1 MTSLRRVRPTM
12 RLSQRML
19 MRLTISLSL
28 MMMFYQS
35 SRSRWMMDRVTVRAW
50 MISNTATTNV
60 GVPVVIYPPTVRR
73 PIRATSFVRMAAN
86 TDDGIPIYPVPRK
99 IDEALLGDL
108 TGGRPGAIIETEEQL
123 MEKEDIISDIE
134 RGIIHQDE
142 LDILKEYYGK
152 DVIDDE
158 EEGDVDSDDSEAID
172 ASTWGTWTIQDL
184 RSKFPYEYDPLDPND
199 VDPNIAQLHQPNTRY
214 LAETPKDDDNVEIGY
229 DPIFGPSNP
238 LDTRTILG
246 AIDSYMI
253 DSATKNDT
261 MLEPQFPIP
270 NDPEIMYNEEIVQF
284 RKSLDILET
293 YTDTFLP
300 SDMIIPRRVATWY
313 GYPEPM
319 YLTPQNFSNN
329 RFTDLDRMTNFD
341 TMSPYDARKKAV
353 ELARSKNA
361 EWLPNGVS
369 QQWHQS
375 QRAPY
380 EKYATKIGTLQP
392 GDCDPEL
399 VSMIQ
404 PALSVLGSCCQL
416 LSIEGYDPT
425 DGNDEDRDD
434 RRMSH
439 PNNDNDENYDDIFS
453 DGGRS
458 MTYDSTD
465 DDEDDDDSDSR
476 IEQQQQRQQPLV
488 MISTHKTIYRFAYH
502 GLMKNK
508 YGMACWTTTLLQDC
522 GVPVTNVIFET
533 GFRKRDPIY
542 DGGDPW
548 YAPIFSTGSKQ

>member
-1 MTSLRRVRPTM
+1 MAQLQRNQPARW
-12 RLSQRML
+12 LSYRMWL
-19 MRLTISLSL
+19 LLCSLS
-28 MMMFYQS
+28 FQIPA
-35 SRSRWMMDRVTVRAW
+35 RAW
-50 MISNTATTNV
+50 I
-60 GVPVVIYPPTVRR
+60 PTVVTQKVGYRSSE
-73 PIRATSFVRMAAN
+73 PTVHDATSVSFLRMAAV
-86 TDDGIPIYPVPRK
+86 TDDGVPIYPVPRK

-123 MEKEDIISDIE
+123 IEKEEIITEIE
-134 RGIIHQDE
+134 RGVRHQDE
-142 LDILKEYYGK
+142 IDVLKEYYGK
-152 DVIDDE
+152 DTVDDE
-158 EEGDVDSDDSEAID
+158 EGGDDQDDDSDAID
-172 ASTWGTWTIQDL
+172 TSTWGTWTIQDL
-184 RSKFPYEYDPLDPND
+184 RAKFPYEYDPLDPND
-199 VDPNIAQLHQPNTRY
+199 VDPNKAQLQKPNTRY
-214 LAETPKDDDNVEIGY
+214 LAATPKDDDNVELGY
-229 DPIFGPSNP
+229 DPVFGPSNP
-238 LDTRTILG
+238 LDPRTILG

-253 DSATKNDT
+253 DDATRNDT
-261 MLEPQFPIP
+261 MLEPQFPMP

-300 SDMIIPRRVATWY
+300 SDTIIPRRVATWY

-341 TMSPYDARKKAV
+341 AMSPYDARKKAV

-369 QQWHQS
+369 QKWHQS

-392 GDCDPEL
+392 GDCDPQL

-404 PALSVLGSCCQL
+404 PALSILGSCCQL
-416 LSIEGYDPT
+416 LSIEGCDPT
-425 DGNDEDRDD
+425 DDDDDKSDETKLD
-434 RRMSH
+434 STTGSSS
-439 PNNDNDENYDDIFS
+439 EKNYDDVFS
-453 DGGRS
+453 NRNS
-458 MTYDSTD
+458 MTYDTANED
-465 DDEDDDDSDSR
+465 DDDDDSDIR
-476 IEQQQQRQQPLV
+476 IQRPV
-488 MISTHKTIYRFAYH
+488 AISTSKTIYRFAYH

-508 YGMACWTTTLLQDC
+508 YGMACWATTLLQDC
-522 GVPVTNVIFET
+522 GVPVTNVVLEA

-548 YAPIFSTGSKQ
+548 YAPLF